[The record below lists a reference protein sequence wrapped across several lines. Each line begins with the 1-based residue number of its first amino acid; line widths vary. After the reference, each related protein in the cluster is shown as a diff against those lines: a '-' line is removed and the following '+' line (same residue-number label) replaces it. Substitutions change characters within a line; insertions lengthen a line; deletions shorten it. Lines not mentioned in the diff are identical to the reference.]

1 MSFLKDL
8 YESVAAELAS
18 KRADKRRAVEAAA
31 DALLPLPA
39 PHDTPAA
46 DTLAALDAHMKSVED
61 VHAQAEREARQQYLA
76 LLGLLAPPRTGTAP
90 STDAHALATPPAGEA
105 PSPERILEL
114 LRAVGRTPERLRED
128 VVRWASLR
136 DQADL
141 AARREEFL
149 ADQRQAEAVARDLQA
164 EYERVQVDWETK
176 IEVQRRLVTAATSQ
190 RHAADEAS
198 NALVTAQR
206 FDEDLRATPSAPEEL
221 TAEQDEGDPRDTI
234 LDRAVR
240 LLEIERVFFPPPA
253 RDPDP
258 RVVRHLGSSWTHRYA
273 PPEGRP

>member
-8 YESVAAELAS
+8 YESVAAEVGS

-31 DALLPLPA
+31 DALLPP
-39 PHDTPAA
+39 PPPPAA
-46 DTLAALDAHMKSVED
+46 ETLAALDAHMKSVEA
-61 VHAQAEREARQQYLA
+61 VHAQAEREARQQYLT
-76 LLGLLAPPRTGTAP
+76 LLGLLAPPRSGPAP

-128 VVRWASLR
+128 VVRWATIR

-149 ADQRQAEAVARDLQA
+149 ADLRQAEAVARDLQA

-176 IEVQRRLVTAATSQ
+176 IEVQRRVVTTATS
-190 RHAADEAS
+190 RSHAADNAK
-198 NALVTAQR
+198 NALVRAQR
-206 FDEDLRATPSAPEEL
+206 FDEDPRATPSASEEP
-221 TAEQDEGDPRDTI
+221 TAEQEEGDPRDAI

-240 LLEIERVFFPPPA
+240 LLEIERVFFPPSA
-253 RDPDP
+253 RDPGT
-258 RVVRHLGSSWTHRYA
+258 RVVRDVGSTWTYRHT